1 MSQKLSESDIFVLLS
16 KRRRRLI
23 LRILRESTTPL
34 STTEL
39 ANRVGE
45 AEQENPSN
53 EDLCHVSLAL
63 SHNHLPRLD
72 EADVVS
78 HDRNDATVHPG
89 SNFGILVR
97 VLERVDERELPW
109 SDE

>member
-23 LRILRESTTPL
+23 LRILRESTAPL
-34 STTEL
+34 TTTEL

-53 EDLCHVSLAL
+53 EDLCLVSLAL
-63 SHNHLPRLD
+63 SHDHLPRLN

-78 HDRNDATVHPG
+78 YDRNDGTVHPG
-89 SNFGILVR
+89 ANFDVLVR
-97 VLERVDERELPW
+97 VLERVDQRELLW